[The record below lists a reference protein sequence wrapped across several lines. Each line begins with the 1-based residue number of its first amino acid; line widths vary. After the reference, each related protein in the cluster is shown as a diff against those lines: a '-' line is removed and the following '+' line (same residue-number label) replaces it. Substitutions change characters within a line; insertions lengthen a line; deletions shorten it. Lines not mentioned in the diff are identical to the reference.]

1 MKIHTRN
8 KFHISGNVTVC
19 ILSAGVVLNGHTA
32 YITTR
37 GIARCSSGD
46 VFDEEIGK
54 RISESKASIKM
65 YNKIE
70 KLAKTRIAQYNKI
83 IDTYNTDLEKLN
95 EIWNKEIQHL
105 DNLLK

>member
-1 MKIHTRN
+1 MKIHTKN

-19 ILSAGVVLNGHTA
+19 VLSAIVMLNETTT

-37 GIARCSSGD
+37 GIARCSGGD
-46 VFDEEIGK
+46 VFDEETGK

-70 KLAKTRIAQYNKI
+70 KLAKARIAQYNKI
-83 IDTYNTDLEKLN
+83 IDTYNADLERLN
-95 EIWNKEIQHL
+95 EIRDKEIQHL
-105 DNLLK
+105 DSLLK

>member
-1 MKIHTRN
+1 MKIHTKN

-19 ILSAGVVLNGHTA
+19 VLTACVILNGHAT
-32 YITTR
+32 YMTTR
-37 GIARCSSGD
+37 GIARCSGGD
-46 VFDEEIGK
+46 VFDEETGK

-95 EIWNKEIQHL
+95 EIRDKEIQHF
-105 DNLLK
+105 DGLLK